1 MDTTTGP
8 LVAGRLT
15 AMAADGRVRRCIG
28 HGWQKTAHESSR
40 RVNLLNLSRYKA
52 RSRQSCAITPWRHQR
67 DQGLDFSMIRLLLS
81 EDGDV
86 MRERSSRASPSAG
99 YAGSGSAPWRA
110 RGWHS
115 VVIAAVAEQVRNTV
129 QTYVVTKELK
139 T

>member
-67 DQGLDFSMIRLLLS
+67 DQGLDFSIIRILMA
-81 EDGDV
+81 EDDDV
-86 MRERSSRASPSAG
+86 MREYMARALSSAG
-99 YAGSGSAPWRA
+99 YYVTPVDHSTATVPFFASGHFDPLLS
-110 RGWHS
+110 
-115 VVIAAVAEQVRNTV
+115 
-129 QTYVVTKELK
+129 
-139 T
+139 

>member
-67 DQGLDFSMIRLLLS
+67 DQGLDFSMIRILLA
-81 EDGDV
+81 EDDDV
-86 MRERSSRASPSAG
+86 MRSEERRVGKECVSTCRSRWSPS
-99 YAGSGSAPWRA
+99 
-110 RGWHS
+110 H
-115 VVIAAVAEQVRNTV
+115 
-129 QTYVVTKELK
+129 
-139 T
+139 

>member
-52 RSRQSCAITPWRHQR
+52 RSRQSCATTPWRHQR
-67 DQGLDFSMIRLLLS
+67 DQGLDFSMISILLAEDNS
-81 EDGDV
+81 EEPTTDIQSL
-86 MRERSSRASPSAG
+86 MS
-99 YAGSGSAPWRA
+99 
-110 RGWHS
+110 
-115 VVIAAVAEQVRNTV
+115 I
-129 QTYVVTKELK
+129 
-139 T
+139 